1 MFLGSIF
8 LVSVF
13 PPKVVFFPSNE
24 PSYLNV
30 FIEKAIGT
38 DINNT
43 NKETEIVEQKV
54 IDFFEQ
60 VPSYLYKINKKGDR
74 DTLTIDS
81 GYAYVVKSIIA
92 QVGNGTSD
100 PAEGPSMANT
110 PEKSRIQISFKEYSE
125 RKLYVNGN
133 KKEEL
138 VLTSDIMNTVRE
150 LVAGYPGIRV
160 IVDKDPAGPPQGKP
174 INIELSGDDYEA
186 LVSESE
192 KMLSFIKTQNIPGIE
207 ELKMNIQ
214 TGKPEMIIDI
224 DAQKA
229 RRLNVSTAQIGMTI
243 RTALFGKQVSKF
255 KQGEEEYDIT
265 IRLDASTRNN
275 IENLMNQR
283 ITFRDMLDGQIRQVP
298 ISSIATVRKSSTI
311 SAVKRI
317 DLKRTISLQSNLIE
331 GYNAN
336 EVVAEVKDQLNNY
349 QMPEGI
355 NRKFTGQQEEQAKE
369 MAFLGKAL
377 AIAVFLILIII
388 VAQFNSISAPFVIL
402 SAVLLS
408 FTGVFSG
415 LIFAGMEFVIIM
427 MMIGII
433 SLAGVVV
440 NNAIVL
446 VDYTK
451 LLIYR
456 KELELG
462 IEGKGKNRLPVK
474 FVIQSIVEAGRTR
487 LRPVLLTA
495 ITTVLGLLPL
505 AIGLNIDFLGLFSS
519 LEPNITI
526 GGDNVIFWGP
536 MAWTIIFGL
545 TFATFL
551 TLVIVPVFF
560 YLALRLKYWIIGAPR
575 K

>member
-1 MFLGSIF
+1 
-8 LVSVF
+8 
-13 PPKVVFFPSNE
+13 
-24 PSYLNV
+24 
-30 FIEKAIGT
+30 
-38 DINNT
+38 
-43 NKETEIVEQKV
+43 
-54 IDFFEQ
+54 
-60 VPSYLYKINKKGDR
+60 
-74 DTLTIDS
+74 
-81 GYAYVVKSIIA
+81 
-92 QVGNGTSD
+92 
-100 PAEGPSMANT
+100 
-110 PEKSRIQISFKEYSE
+110 
-125 RKLYVNGN
+125 
-133 KKEEL
+133 
-138 VLTSDIMNTVRE
+138 
-150 LVAGYPGIRV
+150 
-160 IVDKDPAGPPQGKP
+160 
-174 INIELSGDDYEA
+174 
-186 LVSESE
+186 
-192 KMLSFIKTQNIPGIE
+192 
-207 ELKMNIQ
+207 
-214 TGKPEMIIDI
+214 
-224 DAQKA
+224 
-229 RRLNVSTAQIGMTI
+229 
-243 RTALFGKQVSKF
+243 
-255 KQGEEEYDIT
+255 
-265 IRLDASTRNN
+265 
-275 IENLMNQR
+275 MNQR

-456 KELELG
+456 KELELD

-560 YLALRLKYWIIGAPR
+560 YLALRLKYWIIGVPR
-575 K
+575 S